1 MADPSDAP
9 VKTDSAGVSAEELQA
24 LAETVHTYE
33 SFGRAIVAS
42 ALAEAAKRGPDAG
55 SLSASVSVRPV
66 RRRDRPDD
74 TAGGF
79 AKGHYEDPHC
89 VVVDYVWVEGGPV
102 HHLTICRP
110 W

>member
-1 MADPSDAP
+1 MTDPTDAP
-9 VKTDSAGVSAEELQA
+9 GKTDSAGVSAEELEE
-24 LAETVHTYE
+24 LAATIHTYE

-74 TAGGF
+74 TAGGV

-89 VVVDYVWVEGGPV
+89 YKILYSLGKSGPI
-102 HHLTICRP
+102 HTIEICRP